1 MMTDEQKLELHPILV
16 EACKDAL
23 DALEFGGYAAQERAS
38 DALKDVL
45 MRVDPIEPSDVFLEA
60 LDALSRMNP
69 QLSREEIKALMQ
81 PDRS

>member
-1 MMTDEQKLELHPILV
+1 MLTNEQKLELHPILV

-69 QLSREEIKALMQ
+69 TLCREEIKALMQ